1 MASIVPTKTEGL
13 PWKVRL
19 KASAPRWARSLS
31 EPVGTGQITDDYNGE
46 MYRTCHRCHADLPGE
61 LTTGA
66 AGYGDEDKPLFCPRC
81 GAPQILLPEY
91 MRAEIVAGNPAEGT
105 TTGAVPP
112 PRAHMVD
119 WPVALTSALP
129 MAIATGVLAVASF
142 AVPPAGLLNTL
153 CILGGSGVALGV
165 YRSRR
170 PLARMD
176 GRVGL
181 RVGLLTGLLMCAAM
195 GTCLALTGT
204 VERVGGHGLT
214 GFDHEIDQYF
224 ALIHTQM
231 TVSMQNQNQDP
242 VAQQHVLRLFM
253 SPEGRAGWVLAWL
266 GFIGGFVLVLTSAL
280 GGFAGLLQTRRRAL
294 RRGD

>member
-1 MASIVPTKTEGL
+1 M
-13 PWKVRL
+13 
-19 KASAPRWARSLS
+19 
-31 EPVGTGQITDDYNGE
+31 D
-46 MYRTCHRCHADLPGE
+46 RTCHRCHADLPGE
-61 LTTGA
+61 LASGA
-66 AGYGDEDKPLFCPRC
+66 YGGDEDKPLFCPRC

-91 MRAEIVAGNPAEGT
+91 MRADLSPAKLVEGA

-112 PRAHMVD
+112 PRPQVVD

-129 MAIATGVLAVASF
+129 MALATGVLVVASF
-142 AVPPAGLLNTL
+142 AIPTAGLLNTL
-153 CILGGSGVALGV
+153 CILGGSGVALGL

-181 RVGLLTGLLMCAAM
+181 RVGLVTGLLMVAAM
-195 GTCLALTGT
+195 GIGLALTGT
-204 VERVGGHGLT
+204 VERFGVHGLA
-214 GFDHEIDQYF
+214 GFDNEVDQYF
-224 ALIHTQM
+224 ALIHAQM

-242 VAQQHVLRLFM
+242 AAQQHVLGLFM
-253 SPEGRAGWVLAWL
+253 SPEGRAGWVLVWL
-266 GFIGGFVLVLTSAL
+266 GFIGGFVVVLTSAL

>member
-1 MASIVPTKTEGL
+1 
-13 PWKVRL
+13 
-19 KASAPRWARSLS
+19 
-31 EPVGTGQITDDYNGE
+31 

-61 LTTGA
+61 LTAGA
-66 AGYGDEDKPLFCPRC
+66 AYGGDEDQPLFCPRC

-91 MRAEIVAGNPAEGT
+91 MRAEIAATPVLEGS

-112 PRAHMVD
+112 PRPQMVD
-119 WPVALTSALP
+119 WPIALTSALP
-129 MAIATGVLAVASF
+129 MALATGILVVASF
-142 AVPPAGLLNTL
+142 AVPTAGLLNTL

-181 RVGLLTGLLMCAAM
+181 RIGLVTGLLMCAAM
-195 GTCLALTGT
+195 GIGLAATGAI
-204 VERVGGHGLT
+204 ERFGVHGLS
-214 GFDHEIDQYF
+214 GFDNDVDQYF
-224 ALIHTQM
+224 ALIRTQM
-231 TVSMQNQNQDP
+231 TTSLQGKDQDP
-242 VAQQHVLRLFM
+242 AAQAHVMGLFL
-253 SPEGRAGWVLAWL
+253 SREGRAGWVLVWL
-266 GFIGGFVLVLTSAL
+266 GFIGGFVVVLTSAL